1 MAAVLFPVPEKD
13 IFKSMMKSMFLSF
26 LLLPCILKAQD
37 DKESYAIY
45 SQYLRQF
52 RNEKSRADFVIR
64 TSTDNIRKY
73 HSDDVS
79 EMVTGLRGYVK
90 GDFSF
95 EFFFRPKVNDLRKD
109 TLWIPLID
117 ELSKKIKNEFIIKN
131 EFAPDLQCILISDG
145 IYRKY
150 FGNNK
155 YIDKNWNRFH
165 VQYPIPAFL
174 IDLSE
179 IVGDGKRAV
188 FYFGS
193 HCGGLCGS
201 GSLILFY
208 KDGSE
213 WRFLTTISLWNS

>member
-1 MAAVLFPVPEKD
+1 
-13 IFKSMMKSMFLSF
+13 MMKLMFLS
-26 LLLPCILKAQD
+26 LLLWSCILKAQD

-45 SQYLRQF
+45 SQYLKQF
-52 RNEKSRADFVIR
+52 RNEKGSTDFVVR

-79 EMVTGLRGYVK
+79 GVVTGIRGYVK

-95 EFFFRPKVNDLRKD
+95 EFFFRPRVNDLRKD

-117 ELSKKIKNEFIIKN
+117 ELSKKIKNEFIIKS
-131 EFAPDLQCILISDG
+131 EFAPDLQTILISNN
-145 IYRKY
+145 IYKKY

-155 YIDKNWNRFH
+155 QTEKNWNRFH
-165 VQYPIPAFL
+165 TQYPIPAFL

-179 IVGDGKRAV
+179 IASDGKRAV

-193 HCGGLCGS
+193 HCGGLCGH
-201 GSLILFY
+201 GALVLYY

-213 WRFLTTISLWNS
+213 WKFLTTISLWDS